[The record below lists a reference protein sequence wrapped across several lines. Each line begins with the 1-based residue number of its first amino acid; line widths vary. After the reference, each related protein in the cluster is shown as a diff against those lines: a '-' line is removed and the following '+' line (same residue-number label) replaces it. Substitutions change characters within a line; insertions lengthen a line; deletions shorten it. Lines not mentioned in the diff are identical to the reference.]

1 MRTTNAIVRRWA
13 GLVAH
18 RWHDRARRSG
28 DRRVRTIGAFVS
40 IAVVAPMALVGNPAL
55 ASPAPASASA
65 DALAQRAVAA
75 DSALVASAGPPSA
88 YGAVITIVGHGNGH
102 GDGLSQWGA
111 YGYSTA
117 YNWDWHQI
125 LAHYYGGTT
134 EATAD
139 SNAAMSVRLRALDDA
154 TFTAVVDQAA
164 NLVTNADG
172 QNAKYRTVLALETGD
187 GVYKVYGRADQ
198 AVCPQTAVASALDAA
213 GSGWTVIAG
222 SFTSKSTAGAVLA
235 VSAAGID
242 PATATRSDLP
252 GVCQPDGAV
261 KLYRGL
267 IQIVNGNTGENRT
280 VNVVPLD
287 QYVRGVVPRESP
299 ASWADAGGGKGA
311 NALRAQA
318 VAARTYASTQTR
330 YAYAKTCDTDACQVY
345 GGAARRAAPADAL
358 DVLEDARTDQAVAAT
373 AGVVLHN
380 ADGTLSF
387 TQFGSSSGGFT
398 SGANFPAVEDI
409 GDAVPQ
415 NPHNRWA
422 TTVLR
427 TDIETAYPAIGAL
440 LAVDVT
446 KRNGLGEWGGR
457 VQSMIL
463 RGAKGNVTLTGD
475 QFRLALGLRSTW
487 FDVPSGCDGPAS
499 LGPLPTATASTF
511 HGLSP
516 VRLVDTRSGQGASAA
531 PVSSGCILPVKVS
544 SLFDLPAAASAVS
557 LSITVVNPVAAGY
570 LVAYPCDGGRPVAS
584 NVNYRPGETVAN
596 QANVALDN
604 EGQVCVYVHQRADI
618 VVDLLGWFGGTDG
631 SRLVPVA
638 PARLTD
644 TRDGTGGTTGPLPAD
659 GLVVVNV
666 AGHGSVPADAKPSA
680 VVLNLT
686 STGAAGDGFFTA
698 YPCDRDRPTTSNL
711 NTIADRDV
719 AAHAV
724 VAVSSTGTVCVF
736 THVAGHVIV
745 DVSGWYGSP
754 VGASSGRYTP
764 LPPNRLFDTRDTSK
778 VGSGI
783 VASGDVLRV
792 PVAGLAG
799 VPAGGVAKAVAVN
812 VTATGAAGAGHLTVY
827 PCDQSLPASS
837 SVNYLAAADVANLV
851 TVPLGADGQLCVFAN
866 RSTHVVVDAA
876 GWYSA

>member
-1 MRTTNAIVRRWA
+1 MRTTNQTVWRWA
-13 GLVAH
+13 GRLLDPPPSRRPPQRAAW
-18 RWHDRARRSG
+18 RRARVAG
-28 DRRVRTIGAFVS
+28 VLAATVLAAPL
-40 IAVVAPMALVGNPAL
+40 AVVGAP
-55 ASPAPASASA
+55 SPASAA
-65 DALAQRAVAA
+65 VDPIAGRAVAN
-75 DSALVASAGPPSA
+75 ASAPATVSGPPSA
-88 YGAVITIVGHGNGH
+88 YGSVITIVGRGNGH

-111 YGYSTA
+111 YGYSTV

-139 SNAAMSVRLRALDDA
+139 ANAMMSVRLRTFDDA
-154 TFTAVVDQAA
+154 PFTAVVDQAA

-172 QNAKYRTVLALETGD
+172 QKAKFRTVLALETGD

-198 AVCPQTAVASALDAA
+198 AVCPETAVASALDAP
-213 GSGWTVIAG
+213 GSGWTVVAG
-222 SFTSKSTAGAVLA
+222 SFTSKASAGAVLDVA
-235 VSAAGID
+235 AAGVD
-242 PATATRSDLP
+242 AATATRADLP
-252 GVCQPDGAV
+252 GLCQPDGSV
-261 KLYRGL
+261 KLYRGTIEIL
-267 IQIVNGNTGENRT
+267 NDIAGGNRT
-280 VNVVPLD
+280 VNRTPLE

-299 ASWADAGGGKGA
+299 ASWGDAGGGKGA

-318 VAARTYASTQTR
+318 VAARTYALTQVR
-330 YAYAKTCDTDACQVY
+330 YGYAKTCDTDACQVY
-345 GGAARRAAPADAL
+345 GGAARRASPTGAL
-358 DVLEDARTDQAVAAT
+358 DVLEDTRTDQAVAAT
-373 AGVVLHN
+373 SGVVLHN
-380 ADGTLSF
+380 ADGALSF
-387 TQFGSSSGGFT
+387 TQFGSSSGGIT

-415 NPHNRWA
+415 NPHNRWT

-427 TDIETAYPAIGAL
+427 TDIEAAYPAIGAL

-457 VQSMIL
+457 VQSLIV
-463 RGAKGNVTLTGD
+463 RGAKGNVTQTGD

-544 SLFDLPAAASAVS
+544 SLYDLPAAASAVS

-570 LVAYPCDGGRPVAS
+570 VVAYPCDGGRPVAS
-584 NVNYRPGETVAN
+584 NVNYRLGQTVAN
-596 QANVALDN
+596 QANVPLDN
-604 EGQVCVYVHQRADI
+604 EGQVCIYVHQRADI

-631 SRLVPVA
+631 TRLVPVA

-644 TRDGTGGTTGPLPAD
+644 TRDGTGGTNGPLPAD

-666 AGHGSVPADAKPSA
+666 VGRGGVPADAKPSA
-680 VVLNLT
+680 VVLNVT

-711 NTIADRDV
+711 NTVADRDV

-736 THVAGHVIV
+736 THAAGDVIV
-745 DVSGWYGSP
+745 DISGWYGSP

-764 LPPNRLFDTRDTSK
+764 VPPNRLFDTRDTSK

-783 VASGDVLRV
+783 VGSGEVLRV

-799 VPAGGVAKAVAVN
+799 VPSVGAAKAVAVN
-812 VTATGAAGAGHLTVY
+812 VTATDATGAGHLTVY

-837 SVNYLAAADVANLV
+837 SVNYLAGADVANLV